1 MQGHDLDGG
10 LGSSYE
16 ENSNSSPF
24 DMPSEIMSK
33 QFSKLSPPTQHYHQ
47 QMHHQSKLIPEF
59 EEDCSKDLTQYISQ
73 IDELMGKMY

>member
-1 MQGHDLDGG
+1 MDLLDGG

-33 QFSKLSPPTQHYHQ
+33 QFSKNTHVGGNGGNGAFTYQSAHQ
-47 QMHHQSKLIPEF
+47 QPLLPDVEV
-59 EEDCSKDLTQYISQ
+59 DDLNQYISQ
-73 IDELMGKMY
+73 IDNIM